1 MPNTFVTNPSFFKL
15 DATLKR
21 IRNYWQKT
29 FDIHKVDITVDQ
41 WLLIENLYKHKK
53 ITHNE
58 LAKLT
63 SKDIT
68 TVSRIIE
75 LLVKKELVLREG
87 SPQDRRKVF
96 LQLTVKGAD
105 KYKEA
110 RPLVLEMRKTGWN
123 HLTEDDFQELTRI
136 LDVIYNNVP
145 DEVTLTK
152 QVPEDK

>member
-29 FDIHKVDITVDQ
+29 FDLHKMDITVDQ

-53 ITHNE
+53 TTHNE
-58 LAKLT
+58 LARLT

-96 LQLTVKGAD
+96 LQLTTKGAE

-123 HLTEDDFQELTRI
+123 NLSEEDFQELTRI

-152 QVPEDK
+152 QVSED

>member
-1 MPNTFVTNPSFFKL
+1 MTDTFVSNPSFFKL

-29 FDIHKVDITVDQ
+29 FDANKKDITVDQ

-75 LLVKKELVLREG
+75 LLVKKELVVREG
-87 SPQDRRKVF
+87 SPQDRRKVY
-96 LQLTVKGAD
+96 LQLTVKGAE
-105 KYKEA
+105 KYKDV
-110 RPLVLEMRKTGWN
+110 RPLVLDMRKTGWAG
-123 HLTEDDFQELTRI
+123 LTEHDYIELTRI
-136 LDVIYNNVP
+136 LDAIYQNIP
-145 DEVTLTK
+145 
-152 QVPEDK
+152 

>member
-1 MPNTFVTNPSFFKL
+1 MPNTFVNNPSFFKL

-21 IRNYWQKT
+21 IRNYWQKS
-29 FDIHKVDITVDQ
+29 FDLHKMDITVDQ

-96 LQLTVKGAD
+96 LQLTTKGSD
-105 KYKEA
+105 KYKEV
-110 RPLVLEMRKTGWN
+110 RPLVLEMRKMGWN
-123 HLTEDDFQELTRI
+123 HLTEEDFQELTRI
-136 LDVIYNNVP
+136 LDVMYSNVP
-145 DEVTLTK
+145 DEVTLYK
-152 QVPEDK
+152 QAEVK

>member
-1 MPNTFVTNPSFFKL
+1 MPETFVNNPTFYKL

-29 FDIHKVDITVDQ
+29 FDAHKKDITVDQ
-41 WLLIENLYKHKK
+41 WLLIENLFKHNK

-58 LAKLT
+58 LARLT

-75 LLVKKELVLREG
+75 LLVKKELVVREG
-87 SPQDRRKVF
+87 SPLDRRKVY
-96 LQLTVKGAD
+96 LQLTPKGSE
-105 KYKEA
+105 KYKDV
-110 RPLVLEMRKTGWN
+110 RPLVLEMRKTGWIGLN
-123 HLTEDDFQELTRI
+123 EGDYQELTRI

-145 DEVTLTK
+145 
-152 QVPEDK
+152 

>member
-1 MPNTFVTNPSFFKL
+1 MTDTFVSNPSFFKL

-29 FDIHKVDITVDQ
+29 FDAHKKDITVDQ

-58 LAKLT
+58 LARVT

-75 LLVKKELVLREG
+75 LLVKKELVVREG

-96 LQLTVKGAD
+96 LQLTAKGSE
-105 KYKEA
+105 KYKDV
-110 RPLVLEMRKTGWN
+110 RPLVLEMRKTGWAG
-123 HLTEDDFQELTRI
+123 LTENDYADLTRI
-136 LDVIYNNVP
+136 LDVIYNNIP
-145 DEVTLTK
+145 
-152 QVPEDK
+152 

>member
-1 MPNTFVTNPSFFKL
+1 MTDTFVSNPSFFKL

-29 FDIHKVDITVDQ
+29 FDAHKKDITVDQ

-58 LAKLT
+58 LARVT

-75 LLVKKELVLREG
+75 LLVKKELVVREG

-96 LQLTVKGAD
+96 LQLTLKGSD
-105 KYKEA
+105 KYKDV
-110 RPLVLEMRKTGWN
+110 RPLVLEMRKTGWAG
-123 HLTEDDFQELTRI
+123 LTESDYTELTRI
-136 LDVIYNNVP
+136 LDVIYNNIP
-145 DEVTLTK
+145 
-152 QVPEDK
+152 

>member
-1 MPNTFVTNPSFFKL
+1 MTDTFVSNPSFFKL

-29 FDIHKVDITVDQ
+29 FDANGKDITVDQ

-58 LAKLT
+58 LARLT

-75 LLVKKELVLREG
+75 LLVKKELVVREG
-87 SPQDRRKVF
+87 SPQDRRKVY
-96 LQLTVKGAD
+96 LQLTLKGSE
-105 KYKEA
+105 KYKDV
-110 RPLVLEMRKTGWN
+110 RPLVLDMRKTGWLG
-123 HLTEDDFQELTRI
+123 LTEKDYVELTRI
-136 LDVIYNNVP
+136 LDAIYNNIP
-145 DEVTLTK
+145 
-152 QVPEDK
+152 

>member
-1 MPNTFVTNPSFFKL
+1 M
-15 DATLKR
+15 
-21 IRNYWQKT
+21 
-29 FDIHKVDITVDQ
+29 DITVDQ

-96 LQLTVKGAD
+96 LQLTAKGSE

-123 HLTEDDFQELTRI
+123 HLSEEDFQELTRI

-152 QVPEDK
+152 QASEE

>member
-1 MPNTFVTNPSFFKL
+1 MTDTFVSNPSFFKL

-29 FDIHKVDITVDQ
+29 FDAHKKDITVDQ

-58 LAKLT
+58 LARVT

-75 LLVKKELVLREG
+75 LLVKKELVVREG

-96 LQLTVKGAD
+96 LQLTAKGSE
-105 KYKEA
+105 KYKEV
-110 RPLVLEMRKTGWN
+110 RPLVLEMRKTGWAG
-123 HLTEDDFQELTRI
+123 LTENDYADLTRI
-136 LDVIYNNVP
+136 LDVIYNNIP
-145 DEVTLTK
+145 
-152 QVPEDK
+152 

>member
-1 MPNTFVTNPSFFKL
+1 MTDTFVSNPSFFKL

-29 FDIHKVDITVDQ
+29 FDAHKKDITVDQ

-58 LAKLT
+58 LARVT

-75 LLVKKELVLREG
+75 LLVKKELVIREG
-87 SPQDRRKVF
+87 SPHDRRKVF
-96 LQLTVKGAD
+96 LQLTTKGSD
-105 KYKEA
+105 KYKDV
-110 RPLVLEMRKTGWN
+110 RPLVLEMRKTGWAG
-123 HLTEDDFQELTRI
+123 LTENDYAELTRI
-136 LDVIYNNVP
+136 LDVIYNNIP
-145 DEVTLTK
+145 
-152 QVPEDK
+152 